1 MKSSLTFLV
10 DWLYHSFLPSF
21 CQFFAVSDTETW
33 WYDYLRANVPGQSQ
47 GANLSVSFQEMQF
60 WLFIIVVS
68 LCASLGQEDFEQ
80 NTDLLTDQT
89 SSMKTDAH
97 NSIQQIQSMIHE
109 VKSFLTK
116 DFLNS
121 DNSRTSPRL
130 LSSLSQIS
138 RTIMPALA
146 ILQII
151 YIVGKNY

>member
-1 MKSSLTFLV
+1 M
-10 DWLYHSFLPSF
+10 
-21 CQFFAVSDTETW
+21 
-33 WYDYLRANVPGQSQ
+33 PGQSQ

-146 ILQII
+146 ISYRL
-151 YIVGKNY
+151 YTL

>member
-1 MKSSLTFLV
+1 M
-10 DWLYHSFLPSF
+10 
-21 CQFFAVSDTETW
+21 
-33 WYDYLRANVPGQSQ
+33 RANVPGQSQ

-89 SSMKTDAH
+89 SSTKTDAH
-97 NSIQQIQSMIHE
+97 TIQQIQSMIHE
-109 VKSFLTK
+109 VKSFLTN